1 MSTSS
6 TSSFFSSLTG
16 AATLVVAAD
25 PDAAGA
31 FLAASRI
38 AFAWSNSNPV
48 YADTATRFLNAL
60 RIECGAEA
68 YVE

>member
-1 MSTSS
+1 
-6 TSSFFSSLTG
+6 
-16 AATLVVAAD
+16 VVAAAD
-25 PDAAGA
+25 PDEAGA

-38 AFAWSNSNPV
+38 VFAWSNSYPV
-48 YADTATRFLNAL
+48 YADTATRFLNPL

>member
-16 AATLVVAAD
+16 AATVVAAAD
-25 PDAAGA
+25 PDEAGA

-38 AFAWSNSNPV
+38 VFAWSNSYPV
-48 YADTATRFLNAL
+48 YADTATRFLNPL

>member
-1 MSTSS
+1 
-6 TSSFFSSLTG
+6 
-16 AATLVVAAD
+16 LVVAAD